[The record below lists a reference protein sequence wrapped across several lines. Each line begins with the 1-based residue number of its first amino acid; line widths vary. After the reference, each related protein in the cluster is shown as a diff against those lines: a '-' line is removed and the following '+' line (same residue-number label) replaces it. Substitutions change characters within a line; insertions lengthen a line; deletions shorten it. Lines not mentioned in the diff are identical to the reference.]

1 MYLED
6 ELKIPFVSHE
16 LLEYLETS
24 FGIDTLLT
32 QKTKNNDEHLGYIK
46 GVRDVLGR
54 LKAIHENQE
63 EQGD

>member
-1 MYLED
+1 MYLDD
-6 ELKIPFVSHE
+6 ELKIPFVSQG
-16 LLEYLETS
+16 LLEYLEVS

-46 GVRDVLGR
+46 GVREVLGR
-54 LKAIHENQE
+54 LRAIHESQD